1 MKRVLIALSLGASFL
16 LAACGGSSVGV
27 TNPSTGAPAP
37 SVPTPP
43 AAQLTGAG
51 ATFPQPFFDAAR
63 FAYNKKF
70 PQVTVNYGGG
80 GSGAGISQLTK
91 KIVDFGAS
99 DVPLKASEAAAM
111 GGSDKVIQVA
121 STLGTESLAY
131 NLDSV
136 ADGQLKLTPDT
147 IAGIF
152 LGKITKWND
161 PALAAVNSGVSLP
174 NQDIRVVHRSD
185 GSGTSYIFT
194 DYLSSVSA
202 DWKAKTG
209 GPGKSISWPVGDG
222 AQGNAGVAT
231 RITQTPGAI
240 GYVELAYVLQ
250 TKMKQAALKNRD
262 GNFVIP
268 SAAGATSAAKAFVGS
283 SPSQFSI
290 VNASGK
296 DSAPISGYSWII
308 LYVDQANKTKG
319 TALVDFLYWLTTA
332 EGQGYAVNLHYA
344 ALPSSM
350 ASYDLLVLKQVT
362 SGGTALLS
370 VS

>member
-1 MKRVLIALSLGASFL
+1 
-16 LAACGGSSVGV
+16 
-27 TNPSTGAPAP
+27 
-37 SVPTPP
+37 
-43 AAQLTGAG
+43 
-51 ATFPQPFFDAAR
+51 
-63 FAYNKKF
+63 
-70 PQVTVNYGGG
+70 
-80 GSGAGISQLTK
+80 
-91 KIVDFGAS
+91 
-99 DVPLKASEAAAM
+99 M
-111 GGSDKVIQVA
+111 GGTDKVVQIA
-121 STLGTESLAY
+121 STLGTVSMAY
-131 NLDSV
+131 NLDGV
-136 ADGQLKLTPDT
+136 ADGQLKLTGDS

-161 PALAAVNSGVSLP
+161 PALAADNSGVSLP
-174 NQDIRVVHRSD
+174 NQDIHVIHRSD
-185 GSGTSYIFT
+185 GSGTTYIFT

-268 SAAGATSAAKAFVGS
+268 TAAGATAAAKQFVGT

-290 VNASGK
+290 VNAPGK

-308 LYVDQANKTKG
+308 LYKDQADKTKG
-319 TALVDFLYWLTTA
+319 TALVDYLYWLTTA
-332 EGQGYAVNLHYA
+332 EGQQFAVNLHYA

-350 ASYDLLVLKQVT
+350 ASFDLLTLKDVT
-362 SGGTALLS
+362 SGGSALLS

>member
-1 MKRVLIALSLGASFL
+1 MKRVLIALSVGASML
-16 LAACGGSSVGV
+16 LAACGGTSGA
-27 TNPSTGAPAP
+27 TNPSTGVPAA

-43 AAQLTGAG
+43 AASLTGAG
-51 ATFPQPFFDAAR
+51 ATFPQPFFAAAV
-63 FAYNKKF
+63 FAYHNKF
-70 PQVTVNYGGG
+70 NQVTINYGGG

-91 KIVDFGAS
+91 KVVDFGAS

-111 GGSDKVIQVA
+111 GGSDKVVQMA
-121 STLGTESLAY
+121 STLGTESIAY
-131 NLDSV
+131 NLDTV
-136 ADGQLKLTPDT
+136 ADGQLKLTPAT

-161 PALAAVNSGVSLP
+161 PALAADNSGVSLP
-174 NQDIRVVHRSD
+174 NQDIRVIHRSD
-185 GSGTSYIFT
+185 GSGTTYIFT
-194 DYLSSVSA
+194 DYLSGVSA

-209 GPGKSISWPVGDG
+209 GPGKSIYWPVGDG

-268 SAAGATSAAKAFVGS
+268 SAAGATAAAKQFVGT

-290 VNASGK
+290 VNAPGK

-308 LYVDQANKTKG
+308 LYKDQADKTKG

-332 EGQGYAVNLHYA
+332 EGQQYAVNLHYA
-344 ALPSSM
+344 ALPPGM
-350 ASYDLLVLKQVT
+350 VSYDVLVLKDVT
-362 SGGTALLS
+362 SGGSALLS
-370 VS
+370 VSS

>member
-1 MKRVLIALSLGASFL
+1 MRGATLTAMAGAVLL
-16 LAACGGSSVGV
+16 LAACGGSPSGS
-27 TNPSTGAPAP
+27 NPSSGGAG
-37 SVPTPP
+37 VPTPP

-51 ATFPQPFFDAAR
+51 ATFPQPFYDAAR

-70 PQVTVNYGGG
+70 SQVTVNYQGVGSGGG
-80 GSGAGISQLTK
+80 INQLTK

-111 GGSDKVIQVA
+111 GGSDKVVQIA
-121 STLGTESLAY
+121 STLGTVSMAY
-131 NLDSV
+131 NLDGV
-136 ADGQLKLTPDT
+136 ADGALKLTPDT

-161 PALAAVNSGVSLP
+161 SALAADNTGVNLP
-174 NQDIRVVHRSD
+174 NQDIRVVHRAD
-185 GSGTSYIFT
+185 GSGTTYIFT

-202 DWKAKTG
+202 DWKVKTG

-222 AQGNAGVAT
+222 AQGNGGVAG

-268 SAAGATSAAKAFVGS
+268 SAAGATAAAKQLVGT

-290 VNASGK
+290 LNAPGK

-308 LYVDQANKTKG
+308 LYKDQADKTKG

-332 EGQGYAVNLHYA
+332 EGQSYAVNLNYA
-344 ALPSSM
+344 ALPPGM
-350 ASYDLLVLKQVT
+350 VSYALFVLNDVT
-362 SGGTALLS
+362 SGGRRLLS
-370 VS
+370 VSS

>member
-1 MKRVLIALSLGASFL
+1 MKRVLTALALGASLL

-51 ATFPQPFFDAAR
+51 ATFPKPFYDAAN

-70 PQVTVNYGGG
+70 SQVTINYGGG

-91 KIVDFGAS
+91 KTVDYGAS
-99 DVPLKASEAAAM
+99 DVPLSAKEAAAM
-111 GGSDKVIQVA
+111 GGADKVVQIA
-121 STLGTESLAY
+121 STLGTISLAY

-161 PALAAVNSGVSLP
+161 AALKADNGSVNLP
-174 NQDIRVVHRSD
+174 NQDIRVIHRSD

-194 DYLSSVSA
+194 DYLCSVNA
-202 DWKAKTG
+202 EWKAKTG
-209 GPGKSISWPVGDG
+209 GPGKSITWPTGDG

-268 SAAGATSAAKAFVGS
+268 SAAGATAAAKEFIS

-290 VNASGK
+290 VNAPGK

-319 TALVDFLYWLTTA
+319 TALVDYLYWLTTA

-344 ALPSSM
+344 ALPTSM
-350 ASYDLLVLKQVT
+350 ASYDLLVLKSVT
-362 SGGTALLS
+362 SGGSALLS

>member
-1 MKRVLIALSLGASFL
+1 MKRVLIALTVGVSVL
-16 LAACGGSSVGV
+16 LAACGGSSVV

-43 AAQLTGAG
+43 GAHLTGAG
-51 ATFPQPFFDAAR
+51 ATFPKPFYDAAN
-63 FAYNKKF
+63 FAYNQKF
-70 PQVTVNYGGG
+70 SQVTINYGGG

-91 KIVDFGAS
+91 KTVDYGAS
-99 DVPLKASEAAAM
+99 DVPLSAKEAAAM
-111 GGSDKVIQVA
+111 GGTEKVIQIA
-121 STLGTESLAY
+121 STLGTVSLAY

-136 ADGQLKLTPDT
+136 ADGQLKLTPGT

-161 PALAAVNSGVSLP
+161 AALKADNSGVSLP
-174 NQDIRVVHRSD
+174 NQDIHVIHRSD

-194 DYLSSVSA
+194 DYLCSVSPE
-202 DWKAKTG
+202 WKTKTG
-209 GPGKSISWPVGDG
+209 GPGKSITWPTGDG

-268 SAAGATSAAKAFVGS
+268 SAAGATAAAKAFVGT

-308 LYVDQANKTKG
+308 LYKDQSDKTKG
-319 TALVDFLYWLTTA
+319 TALVDYLYWLTTA
-332 EGQGYAVNLHYA
+332 EGQSYAINLHYA

-350 ASYDLLVLKQVT
+350 ASYDLLVLKDVT
-362 SGGTALLS
+362 SGGSALLS

>member
-1 MKRVLIALSLGASFL
+1 
-16 LAACGGSSVGV
+16 
-27 TNPSTGAPAP
+27 
-37 SVPTPP
+37 
-43 AAQLTGAG
+43 
-51 ATFPQPFFDAAR
+51 
-63 FAYNKKF
+63 
-70 PQVTVNYGGG
+70 
-80 GSGAGISQLTK
+80 
-91 KIVDFGAS
+91 
-99 DVPLKASEAAAM
+99 
-111 GGSDKVIQVA
+111 
-121 STLGTESLAY
+121 
-131 NLDSV
+131 V
-136 ADGQLKLTPDT
+136 ADGKLKLTPDT

-161 PALAAVNSGVSLP
+161 PALAADNSGVSLP
-174 NQDIRVVHRSD
+174 NQDIHVVHRSD

-194 DYLSSVSA
+194 DYLSNVSA
-202 DWKAKTG
+202 DWKTKTG

-268 SAAGATSAAKAFVGS
+268 SADGATAAARAIIGT

-296 DSAPISGYSWII
+296 DSAPISGYSWIM
-308 LYVDQANKTKG
+308 LYKNQSDKTKG
-319 TALVDFLYWLTTA
+319 TALVDYLYWLTTP
-332 EGQGYAVNLHYA
+332 EGQQYGVNLHYA
-344 ALPSSM
+344 ALPSNM
-350 ASYDLLVLKQVT
+350 ASYDVVVLKDVT
-362 SGGTALLS
+362 SGGSALLS

>member
-1 MKRVLIALSLGASFL
+1 MKRVLIALSVGASLL

-27 TNPSTGAPAP
+27 TNPSTGAP
-37 SVPTPP
+37 VITPP

-51 ATFPQPFFDAAR
+51 ATFPQPFYDAAR

-70 PQVTVNYGGG
+70 SQVTVNYQGVGSGGG
-80 GSGAGISQLTK
+80 INQLTK

-99 DVPLKASEAAAM
+99 DVPLKTSEAAAM
-111 GGSDKVIQVA
+111 GGSDKVVQIA
-121 STLGTESLAY
+121 STLGTVSMAY
-131 NLDSV
+131 NLDGV
-136 ADGQLKLTPDT
+136 ADGALKLTPDT

-161 PALAAVNSGVSLP
+161 SALAADNSGVNLP

-185 GSGTSYIFT
+185 GSGTTYIFT

-231 RITQTPGAI
+231 RVTQTPGAI

-250 TKMKQAALKNRD
+250 TKMKQAALKNHD

-268 SAAGATSAAKAFVGS
+268 SAAGATAAAQAFAGTT
-283 SPSQFSI
+283 PSNFSI

-308 LYVDQANKTKG
+308 VYKDQAEKTKG
-319 TALVDFLYWLTTA
+319 TALVDYLYWLTTA
-332 EGQGYAVNLHYA
+332 DGQQYAVNLHYA

-350 ASYDLLVLKQVT
+350 ASYDLTTLKAVT
-362 SGGTALLS
+362 SGGSALLS

>member
-1 MKRVLIALSLGASFL
+1 MKRVLIALSLGVSVL
-16 LAACGGSSVGV
+16 LAACGGSSGA
-27 TNPSTGAPAP
+27 TNPSTGAPAVV
-37 SVPTPP
+37 VPTPP

-51 ATFPQPFFDAAR
+51 ATFPQPFYDAAR

-70 PQVTVNYGGG
+70 SQVTVNYQGVGSGGG
-80 GSGAGISQLTK
+80 INQLTK

-111 GGSDKVIQVA
+111 GGSDKVVQIA
-121 STLGTESLAY
+121 STLGTVSMAY
-131 NLDSV
+131 NLDGV
-136 ADGQLKLTPDT
+136 ADGALKLTPDT

-161 PALAAVNSGVSLP
+161 SALAADNSGVNLP

-185 GSGTSYIFT
+185 GSGTTYIFT
-194 DYLSSVSA
+194 DYLSNVSP

-231 RITQTPGAI
+231 RVTQTPGAI

-250 TKMKQAALKNRD
+250 TKMKQAALKNHD
-262 GNFVIP
+262 GTFVIP
-268 SAAGATSAAKAFVGS
+268 SAAGATAAANAFAGTT
-283 SPSQFSI
+283 PSNFSI
-290 VNASGK
+290 VNAAGK

-308 LYVDQANKTKG
+308 VYKDQAEKTKG
-319 TALVDFLYWLTTA
+319 TALVDYLYWLTTA
-332 EGQGYAVNLHYA
+332 DGQQYAVNLHYA

-350 ASYDLLVLKQVT
+350 ASYDLTTLKGVT
-362 SGGTALLS
+362 FGGSALLS

>member
-1 MKRVLIALSLGASFL
+1 MKRVLIAVCLGAALL
-16 LAACGGSSVGV
+16 LAACGGTSSAG
-27 TNPSTGAPAP
+27 TTPSTGAGQ
-37 SVPTPP
+37 VPIPP

-51 ATFPQPFFDAAR
+51 ATFPKPFFDAAV
-63 FAYNKKF
+63 FAYHQKF
-70 PQVTVNYGGG
+70 GQVTINYGGG

-91 KIVDFGAS
+91 KVVDFGAS
-99 DVPLKASEAAAM
+99 DVPLKASEADAM
-111 GGSDKVIQVA
+111 GGADKVIQIA

-136 ADGQLKLTPDT
+136 ADGALKLTQDT

-161 PALAAVNSGVSLP
+161 PALVADNGGVSLP
-174 NQDIRVVHRSD
+174 NQDIHVIHRSD
-185 GSGTSYIFT
+185 GSGTTYIFT

-202 DWKAKTG
+202 AWKDKTG

-250 TKMKQAALKNRD
+250 TKMKQAALKNQA
-262 GNFVIP
+262 GVFVIP
-268 SAAGATSAAKAFVGS
+268 SAAGATSAAKQFVGS

-290 VNASGK
+290 VNAPGK

-308 LYVDQANKTKG
+308 LYKDQHDKTKG
-319 TALVDFLYWLTTA
+319 TALVDFLYWLTA
-332 EGQGYAVNLHYA
+332 SPEGQQYAVNLHYA
-344 ALPSSM
+344 ALPPGM
-350 ASYDLLVLKQVT
+350 ASYDVFVLKDVT
-362 SGGTALLS
+362 SGGSALLNLS
-370 VS
+370 

>member
-1 MKRVLIALSLGASFL
+1 DL
-16 LAACGGSSVGV
+16 
-27 TNPSTGAPAP
+27 
-37 SVPTPP
+37 
-43 AAQLTGAG
+43 Q
-51 ATFPQPFFDAAR
+51 
-63 FAYNKKF
+63 KK
-70 PQVTVNYGGG
+70 
-80 GSGAGISQLTK
+80 L
-91 KIVDFGAS
+91 VDFGAS
-99 DVPLKASEAAAM
+99 DVPLKASEAAPM
-111 GGSDKVIQVA
+111 GGTDNVAQIA
-121 STLGTESLAY
+121 STLGTISLAY
-131 NLDSV
+131 NLDGV

-161 PALAAVNSGVSLP
+161 PALAADNGGVSLP

-185 GSGTSYIFT
+185 GSGTTYIFT
-194 DYLSSVSA
+194 DYLCSVSA

-209 GPGKSISWPVGDG
+209 GPGKSISWRVGDG

-250 TKMKQAALKNRD
+250 TRMKQAALKNRD

-268 SAAGATSAAKAFVGS
+268 SAAGATAAAKQFIS

-290 VNASGK
+290 VNAPGK

-308 LYVDQANKTKG
+308 LYKDQADKTKG
-319 TALVDFLYWLTTA
+319 TALVDYLYWLTTPD
-332 EGQGYAVNLHYA
+332 GQQYAVNLHYA
-344 ALPSSM
+344 ALPGSM
-350 ASYDLLVLKQVT
+350 ASYDLATLKSVT
-362 SGGTALLS
+362 SAGSALLS

>member
-1 MKRVLIALSLGASFL
+1 MKSVLVALSAGVALVL
-16 LAACGGSSVGV
+16 TACGGSPTGG
-27 TNPSTGAPAP
+27 NPSTGGPG
-37 SVPTPP
+37 VPTPP
-43 AAQLTGAG
+43 AASLTGAG
-51 ATFPQPFFDAAR
+51 ATFPKPYYDAAN

-70 PQVTVNYGGG
+70 SQVNINYGGG

-91 KIVDFGAS
+91 KTVDYGAS
-99 DVPLKASEAAAM
+99 DVPLSAKEAAAM
-111 GGSDKVIQVA
+111 GGSDKVIQIA
-121 STLGTESLAY
+121 TTLGTVSLAY

-136 ADGQLKLTPDT
+136 ADGHLKLTPDT

-152 LGKITKWND
+152 LGRITKWND
-161 PALAAVNSGVSLP
+161 AALAADNSGVSLP
-174 NQDIRVVHRSD
+174 NQDIHVIHRSD

-194 DYLSSVSA
+194 DYLSSVSP

-209 GPGKSISWPVGDG
+209 GPGKSITWPTGDG

-262 GNFVIP
+262 GNYVIP
-268 SAAGATSAAKAFVGS
+268 SAAGATAAATAFIGS

-308 LYVDQANKTKG
+308 LYKDQADKTKG
-319 TALVDFLYWLTTA
+319 TALVDYLYWLTTA
-332 EGQGYAVNLHYA
+332 EGQSYAINLHYA

-350 ASYDLLVLKQVT
+350 ASYDLLALKDVT
-362 SGGTALLS
+362 SGGSALLS

>member
-1 MKRVLIALSLGASFL
+1 MKRALIAVSLGAALL
-16 LAACGGSSVGV
+16 LAGCGGSSTAI

-51 ATFPQPFFDAAR
+51 ATFPKPFFDAAVY
-63 FAYNKKF
+63 AYHAKF
-70 PQVTVNYGGG
+70 SQVTINYGGG

-91 KIVDFGAS
+91 KVVDFGAS

-111 GGSDKVIQVA
+111 GGADKVIQIA

-136 ADGQLKLTPDT
+136 ADGALKLTPAT

-161 PALAAVNSGVSLP
+161 PALAADNSGVGLP

-185 GSGTSYIFT
+185 GSGTTYIFT

-202 DWKAKTG
+202 EWKDKTG

-250 TKMKQAALKNRD
+250 TKMKQAALKNQA
-262 GNFVIP
+262 GVFVIP
-268 SAAGATSAAKAFVGS
+268 SADGATSAAKQFVGT

-290 VNASGK
+290 VNAPGT

-308 LYVDQANKTKG
+308 LYKDQPDKTKG
-319 TALVDFLYWLTTA
+319 TALVDFLYWLATA
-332 EGQGYAVNLHYA
+332 EGQQYAVNLHYA
-344 ALPSSM
+344 ALPPGM
-350 ASYDLLVLKQVT
+350 ASYDVFVLKDVT
-362 SGGTALLS
+362 SGGSALLN

>member
-1 MKRVLIALSLGASFL
+1 MKRVLIALSVGPSLL
-16 LAACGGSSVGV
+16 LAACGSSSVA
-27 TNPSTGAPAP
+27 TNPSTGAPAVV
-37 SVPTPP
+37 VPTPP

-51 ATFPQPFFDAAR
+51 ATFPQPFYDAAR

-70 PQVTVNYGGG
+70 SQVTVNYQGVGSGGG
-80 GSGAGISQLTK
+80 INQLTK

-111 GGSDKVIQVA
+111 GGSDKVVQIA
-121 STLGTESLAY
+121 STLGTVSMAY
-131 NLDSV
+131 NLDGV
-136 ADGQLKLTPDT
+136 ADGQLKLTPET

-161 PALAAVNSGVSLP
+161 SALAADNS
-174 NQDIRVVHRSD
+174 VVHRSD
-185 GSGTSYIFT
+185 GSGTTYIFT

-231 RITQTPGAI
+231 RVTQTPGAI

-250 TKMKQAALKNRD
+250 TKMKQAALKNHD

-268 SAAGATSAAKAFVGS
+268 SAAGATAAAQAFAGTT
-283 SPSQFSI
+283 PSNF
-290 VNASGK
+290 
-296 DSAPISGYSWII
+296 
-308 LYVDQANKTKG
+308 
-319 TALVDFLYWLTTA
+319 
-332 EGQGYAVNLHYA
+332 
-344 ALPSSM
+344 
-350 ASYDLLVLKQVT
+350 
-362 SGGTALLS
+362 
-370 VS
+370 

>member
-1 MKRVLIALSLGASFL
+1 MKRVLIALSLGASVL
-16 LAACGGSSVGV
+16 LAACGGSSVA

-51 ATFPQPFFDAAR
+51 ATFPKPFYDAAN

-70 PQVTVNYGGG
+70 SQVTINYGGG

-91 KIVDFGAS
+91 KTVDYGAS
-99 DVPLKASEAAAM
+99 DVPLSAKEAAAM
-111 GGSDKVIQVA
+111 GGSDKVVQIA
-121 STLGTESLAY
+121 STLGTVSMAY
-131 NLDSV
+131 NLDGV
-136 ADGQLKLTPDT
+136 GDGQLKLTPDT

-152 LGKITKWND
+152 LGNITKWND
-161 PALAAVNSGVSLP
+161 PALTADNSGVSLP
-174 NQDIRVVHRSD
+174 NQDITVVHRSD
-185 GSGTSYIFT
+185 GSGTTYIFT
-194 DYLSSVSA
+194 DYLSNVSA
-202 DWKAKTG
+202 AWKTRTG
-209 GPGKSISWPVGDG
+209 GPSKSPSWPVGDG
-222 AQGNAGVAT
+222 ASGNGGVAT

-268 SAAGATSAAKAFVGS
+268 SAAGATAAAKAFVGS

-290 VNASGK
+290 VNAAGK

-308 LYVDQANKTKG
+308 LYKNQSDKTKG
-319 TALVDFLYWLTTA
+319 TALVDYLYWLTTA
-332 EGQGYAVNLHYA
+332 EGQQYAINLHYA
-344 ALPSSM
+344 ALPTSM
-350 ASYDLLVLKQVT
+350 ASYDVLSLKDVT
-362 SGGTALLS
+362 SGGSALLS